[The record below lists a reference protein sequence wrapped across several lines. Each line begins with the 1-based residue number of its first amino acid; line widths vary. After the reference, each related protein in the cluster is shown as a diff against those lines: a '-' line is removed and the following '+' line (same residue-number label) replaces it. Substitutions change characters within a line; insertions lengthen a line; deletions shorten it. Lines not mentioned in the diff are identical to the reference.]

1 MRCTVRQPS
10 AEDKIYLGNALT
22 KKQAKTNAAAT
33 AWAEIGSGVTQKS
46 VDSLL
51 SAQRSES
58 ELAATV
64 TVASAVPAAP
74 AIVPTQ
80 PKVVIH
86 KPSDKPRYS
95 FNRF

>member
-1 MRCTVRQPS
+1 MLL
-10 AEDKIYLGNALT
+10 LGILIFNLL
-22 KKQAKTNAAAT
+22 AAAA

-64 TVASAVPAAP
+64 TVASAVPTAP
-74 AIVPTQ
+74 AVVPTQ

-86 KPSDKPRYS
+86 KPTDKPRYS